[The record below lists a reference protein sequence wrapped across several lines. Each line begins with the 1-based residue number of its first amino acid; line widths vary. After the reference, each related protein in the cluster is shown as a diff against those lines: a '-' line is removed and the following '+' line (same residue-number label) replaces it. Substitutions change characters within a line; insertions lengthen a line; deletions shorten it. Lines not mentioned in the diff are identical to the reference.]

1 MVPPYFCIGKR
12 FLKKTV
18 LIIIIYLN
26 YIVQHPNYSI
36 NAPHLQA
43 YATFSTGFEAC
54 FFSRFYANKAKK
66 LRVNQNVIVVAMKS
80 SKWCKQNYIG

>member
-12 FLKKTV
+12 FFKKTV

-54 FFSRFYANKAKK
+54 FFFEI
-66 LRVNQNVIVVAMKS
+66 L
-80 SKWCKQNYIG
+80 CKQSKKIESKSKCDSRSDEII

>member
-12 FLKKTV
+12 FFGKIPFQSLH
-18 LIIIIYLN
+18 IIIYPN
-26 YIVQHPNYSI
+26 YITNGPR
-36 NAPHLQA
+36 LQA

-54 FFSRFYANKAKK
+54 FFLRFYANKAKK